1 MKKRVWWMCLL
12 LSVLALA
19 ACGGQ
24 GAPEPA
30 AEVETAAGTAPAE
43 EEAAPA
49 EEDAAPAEEPA
60 AEETTAE
67 GASADP
73 GADTEAAAVGDMIA
87 GRPASGTDPDTGLEI
102 NPDTITP
109 GADFIVRGELVNHNL
124 TPIESPE
131 FMVIAPSGVRYRIR
145 SQPVPDIFF
154 EDGTQPAPHEYKRGM
169 LIQATVRQEENAGA
183 TTVVDSSDL
192 VLLQE

>member
-67 GASADP
+67 GAS
-73 GADTEAAAVGDMIA
+73 ADTEAAAVGDMIA